1 MKRIFVD
8 IKEYDDIVKLAFYIN
23 LQFSN
28 SVGVQKLHTDLIINP
43 G

>member
-8 IKEYDDIVKLAFYIN
+8 IKEYDDIVKLAFYTN

-28 SVGVQKLHTDLIINP
+28 SVGVQKLHTDLIIDL